1 VRIISGKYKRR
12 TFHPPSGLPAR
23 PTTDFAKTGLFNILN
38 NLIDLQDITV
48 LDLFAGTG
56 NISFEFI
63 SRGAANVTAVDK
75 DKRCLEFIRS
85 TAEKLD
91 AQNLRTVRA
100 EADSFLSRAS
110 ENYDIIFADPPFNMT
125 DKKGLIENV
134 MRSGVLNDQGI
145 FILEHPKEE
154 QYEEIPGFSSSRGY
168 GNVTFSF
175 FMLHLN

>member
-1 VRIISGKYKRR
+1 M
-12 TFHPPSGLPAR
+12 
-23 PTTDFAKTGLFNILN
+23 
-38 NLIDLQDITV
+38 
-48 LDLFAGTG
+48 
-56 NISFEFI
+56 
-63 SRGAANVTAVDK
+63 TAVDK